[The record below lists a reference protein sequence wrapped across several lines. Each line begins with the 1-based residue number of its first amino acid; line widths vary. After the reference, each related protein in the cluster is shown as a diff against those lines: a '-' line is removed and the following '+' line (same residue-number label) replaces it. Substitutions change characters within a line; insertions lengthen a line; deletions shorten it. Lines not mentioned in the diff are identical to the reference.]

1 MTDGRV
7 KDMVK
12 RFTSIGAM
20 YQETVSTFQNR
31 PFFKWRDAANKFRQM
46 TYQESYDLASAI
58 SGGLATVGI
67 QQGDRVTI
75 FSETRPEW
83 IYTDLGILSIG
94 AITVTIYP
102 TLTSPQAKY
111 IIDDSDTRVLFV
123 DSRENLEK
131 AIAALPTL
139 PTLETIVIF
148 DPMTADEMSA
158 LNAPAGKVRALLE
171 FIEMGRAYVRGH
183 AGFPA
188 DRIARLT
195 EDELSSII
203 YTSGTTGVP
212 KGVMLTH
219 RNFLSNAIT
228 CSEIIKMIA
237 PSVKP
242 YEQNS
247 LTFMP
252 LSHVFCRCCEEF
264 VAIYNGACL
273 CFAMGRSPAIIESG
287 FKVFR
292 PRLMAGIPY
301 IYEKVHKRIFEK
313 VRGYPAKMQKVFADA
328 LDFGKA
334 YNKALAAGQKP
345 PLKMRLKHALFSG
358 LVYKTVHK
366 QLGGRLIGFVSGS
379 AHLPEQIAEDF
390 WALDIRIIDGYG
402 LTETSPVTH
411 FMRTLENSDF
421 RPGATKKIH
430 PIAKLGS
437 VGPPIEFPGNP
448 YPNVQAKIAGD
459 EEILIRG
466 PNVMRG
472 YWKLPDET
480 RATIEPDGWL
490 HTGDLGRVDEDGYL
504 FITGRKKQIIKLS
517 TGKMVAP
524 ATVEDKLITSEFI
537 LQVVVVGSE
546 RKFITALV
554 VPNQKAIKA
563 FADQQGIPQASYQD
577 LLKSGSVLQR
587 IKREIADKSAG
598 LAPFETIKKFAVF
611 GQEFNEQDGYL
622 TPTLKCKYSKILADF
637 KDVVER
643 LYQTDEDFIV
653 VERKLVDFHP
663 LTIPG

>member
-1 MTDGRV
+1 MA
-7 KDMVK
+7 K
-12 RFTSIGAM
+12 RFDSIGKM
-20 YQETVSTFQNR
+20 FQETVSTFGNR
-31 PFFKWRDAANKFRQM
+31 VFFKWRDDANVVRQM
-46 TYQESYDLASAI
+46 TYLEVSDHVAAI
-58 SGGLATVGI
+58 SGALASIGI

-83 IYTDLGILSIG
+83 IYTDLGILSLG

-102 TLTSPQAKY
+102 TLTPPQAKY
-111 IIDDSDTRVLFV
+111 IIDDSDTRVIFV
-123 DSRENLEK
+123 DSKENLEK
-131 AIAALPTL
+131 VIELLPTL
-139 PTLETIVIF
+139 PTLEIIVIF
-148 DPMTADEMSA
+148 DPMTADEISK
-158 LNAPAGKVRALLE
+158 LKVPAGKIHALSGFL
-171 FIEMGRAYVRGH
+171 EMGRAYVKDH

-188 DRIARLT
+188 DRIALIK

-219 RNFLSNAIT
+219 RNFLSNAVT

-237 PSVKP
+237 PKIKP

-273 CFAMGRSPAIIESG
+273 CFAMGRSPDLIESG

-313 VRGYPAKMQKVFADA
+313 VKGYPAKMQKIFADA

-334 YNKALAAGQKP
+334 YNKILAAGQKP
-345 PLKMRLKHALFSG
+345 PLKMRLKRALFSS

-421 RPGATKKIH
+421 RPGFTKRIH
-430 PIAKLGS
+430 PLAKLGS

-448 YPNVQAKIAGD
+448 YPNVEAKIAAD

-466 PNVMRG
+466 PNVMKG
-472 YWKLPDET
+472 YWKLPEET

-490 HTGDLGRVDEDGYL
+490 HTGDLGRIDEDGYL

-524 ATVEDKLITSEFI
+524 ASVEDKLITSEFI
-537 LQVVVVGSE
+537 LQVLIVGSE
-546 RKFITALV
+546 QKYITAFI
-554 VPNQKAIKA
+554 VPSQKAIKE
-563 FADQQGIPQASYQD
+563 FADQQGIPSVSYKE
-577 LLKSGSVLQR
+577 LLRNEVVLQR
-587 IKREIADKSAG
+587 IKKEIADKSTG
-598 LAPFETIKKFAVF
+598 LAGFETVKKFAVF

-622 TPTLKCKYSKILADF
+622 TPTLKCKASRILADF
-637 KDVVER
+637 KDVVNQ
-643 LYQTDEDFIV
+643 LYETDKDYIV
-653 VERKLVDFHP
+653 VERKLVDYHP